1 VQLDDVPASGSLMQT
16 VHVLRNE
23 MEPQKEALHFH
34 QGEVRWVW
42 FRTGDKLPPPLIPLP
57 NEAGI
62 ALEGARSGQF
72 FGTVFCPQAGLGIA
86 KRGDAAFRGYASPCE
101 HGHAFGSGKA
111 LDQFSRNRH
120 GWIVASFEKTNNHD

>member
-1 VQLDDVPASGSLMQT
+1 MQLDDVPASGALMQT

-23 MEPQKEALHFH
+23 MEPQKEAFHFH
-34 QGEVRWVW
+34 QGEVRRVW
-42 FRTGDKLPPPLIPLP
+42 FGTGDKLPPPPIPLP